1 MLVSSYPVVI
11 NYSDQSSFCAVI
23 NSKTAEKRLQF
34 GAAKCK
40 TMLIGENHN
49 NFVVNNSLSV
59 DTWKVEYQHDDDEDK
74 LVETFGGQTNIENT
88 DQQKYLGFF
97 LSSKGDNMVHI
108 KEMEK
113 KSIMKYS
120 ISSF

>member
-1 MLVSSYPVVI
+1 M
-11 NYSDQSSFCAVI
+11 NAVI

-113 KSIMKYS
+113 KSIWVSKRIFNRLYNLNLKQY
-120 ISSF
+120 FF